1 MADHIDH
8 NRDVAGIDHLGTV
21 CGMRGAERVS
31 EDLHKE
37 RDPSIARLPASR
49 SLVPWGPHPDGLGL
63 FGAFAPGSLKFFF
76 SRDPIDIPVFSP
88 YHHFNLFQLR
98 PKLGFTNSDPASR
111 CQGKTIPTKVSR
123 QMAKEEE
130 VARLWTKEAVIDVEN
145 KILQQVMAARTTE
158 ASEASVAFARFLRMS
173 GLDSENYPLFLK
185 MLEIENHWVLD
196 ALVGDRDPFLLLSTI
211 PPNEYLTSKCFQL
224 LTRWRA
230 GGIYPKTLAIVLG
243 VLQNTYSS
251 PRDGYKIYHLSVAD
265 VDNLGKHLE
274 KEKGQND
281 ARNRCILDI
290 LDRIGSLE
298 GLRWDESMEQVARQA
313 LKVRSNFFDNTKA
326 LEDCIPQVLLVRG
339 DYRTEEVAPR
349 QLFAD

>member
-1 MADHIDH
+1 
-8 NRDVAGIDHLGTV
+8 
-21 CGMRGAERVS
+21 
-31 EDLHKE
+31 
-37 RDPSIARLPASR
+37 
-49 SLVPWGPHPDGLGL
+49 
-63 FGAFAPGSLKFFF
+63 
-76 SRDPIDIPVFSP
+76 
-88 YHHFNLFQLR
+88 
-98 PKLGFTNSDPASR
+98 
-111 CQGKTIPTKVSR
+111 
-123 QMAKEEE
+123 MAKEEE
-130 VARLWTKEAVIDVEN
+130 VARLWTKESVLEVEN
-145 KILQQVMAARTTE
+145 KILQQIMAARTGE

-173 GLDSENYPLFLK
+173 GLDSDNYPLFLK

-196 ALVGDRDPFLLLSTI
+196 ALIGDRDPFLLLSTI

-251 PRDGYKIYHLSVAD
+251 PRDGYKIYRLSVAD

-281 ARNRCILDI
+281 PRNRCLLDI

-313 LKVRSNFFDNTKA
+313 LKIRSNFFDNTKA

-339 DYRTEEVAPR
+339 DYRQEEVAPR

>member
-1 MADHIDH
+1 M
-8 NRDVAGIDHLGTV
+8 
-21 CGMRGAERVS
+21 S
-31 EDLHKE
+31 
-37 RDPSIARLPASR
+37 
-49 SLVPWGPHPDGLGL
+49 
-63 FGAFAPGSLKFFF
+63 
-76 SRDPIDIPVFSP
+76 
-88 YHHFNLFQLR
+88 
-98 PKLGFTNSDPASR
+98 
-111 CQGKTIPTKVSR
+111 
-123 QMAKEEE
+123 KEEE
-130 VARLWTKEAVIDVEN
+130 VARLWTKEAVLDVEN
-145 KILQQVMAARTTE
+145 KILQQIMAARTNE

-196 ALVGDRDPFLLLSTI
+196 ALIGDRDPFLLLSTI
-211 PPNEYLTSKCFQL
+211 PPNEYLSSKCFQL
-224 LTRWRA
+224 LTRWRS

-281 ARNRCILDI
+281 PRNRCILDI

-313 LKVRSNFFDNTKA
+313 LKIRSNFFDNTKA

-339 DYRTEEVAPR
+339 DYRQEEVAPR

>member
-1 MADHIDH
+1 
-8 NRDVAGIDHLGTV
+8 
-21 CGMRGAERVS
+21 
-31 EDLHKE
+31 
-37 RDPSIARLPASR
+37 
-49 SLVPWGPHPDGLGL
+49 
-63 FGAFAPGSLKFFF
+63 
-76 SRDPIDIPVFSP
+76 
-88 YHHFNLFQLR
+88 
-98 PKLGFTNSDPASR
+98 
-111 CQGKTIPTKVSR
+111 
-123 QMAKEEE
+123 MAKEEE
-130 VARLWTKEAVIDVEN
+130 VARLWTKDAVLDVEN
-145 KILQQVMAARTTE
+145 KILQQIMAARTGE

-173 GLDSENYPLFLK
+173 GLDTENYPLFLK
-185 MLEIENHWVLD
+185 MLEVENHWVLD

-211 PPNEYLTSKCFQL
+211 PPNEYLSSKCFQL

-281 ARNRCILDI
+281 PRNRCLLDI

-313 LKVRSNFFDNTKA
+313 LKIRSNFFDNTKA

-339 DYRTEEVAPR
+339 DYRQEETAPR
-349 QLFAD
+349 ELFAD